1 MAALAYHVIFGTY
14 GFWLPNDPRGSWS
27 KYVASWEL
35 LRFGRA
41 TEVQTG
47 RSLASVPHD
56 QERRQ
61 AAKLALKYPPV
72 QLSGRQ
78 ALAVIRGFDRAL
90 QESGY
95 VVHACSILPDHV
107 HMVIA
112 DFPRRVRRIVG
123 HFKARATQQLIAEGL
138 WLGDG
143 RPVWAEHSWTV
154 FLNAPSEVTGA
165 IAYVEDNPPRE
176 GKRRQR
182 WSFVTPYVPKR
193 SP

>member
-35 LRFGRA
+35 FRFGHA
-41 TEVQTG
+41 TKVHTR
-47 RSLASVPHD
+47 RSLAGAPHNHRD
-56 QERRQ
+56 RQ
-61 AAKLALKYPPV
+61 RAKDALKYPPV
-72 QLSGRQ
+72 HFSGRQ
-78 ALAVIRGFDRAL
+78 ALAVIRGFDRARR
-90 QESGY
+90 ESGY

-112 DFPRRVRRIVG
+112 QSPRRVRRIVG

-138 WLGDG
+138 WPGDG
-143 RPVWAEHSWTV
+143 RPVWAGHSWAV
-154 FLNAPSEVTGA
+154 FLNTPAGVARA
-165 IAYVEDNPPRE
+165 IAYVEENPPRE

-182 WSFVTPYVPKR
+182 WSLVAPYEPQGI
-193 SP
+193 P